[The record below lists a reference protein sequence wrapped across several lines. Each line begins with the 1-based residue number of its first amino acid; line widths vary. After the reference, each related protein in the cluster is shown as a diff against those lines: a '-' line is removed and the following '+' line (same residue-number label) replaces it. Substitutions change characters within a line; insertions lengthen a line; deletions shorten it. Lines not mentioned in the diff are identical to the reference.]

1 MPKSVQET
9 TSVLKSLNLSIFVKE
24 HQSLAERAE
33 SEGWNHTQYL
43 HELACQEQD
52 YRQQRRVDRLLQ
64 MAKLPHDKHLQEF
77 EISRIPNLSSSL
89 VKRLS
94 EGSFIDQCH
103 NVIAFGNPGTGKTH
117 LSIALAREWCL
128 KGRRVLYQ
136 TTANLVQDLLVAK
149 RDLKLK
155 DLIKKLDKYE
165 MLIIDDISYIPF
177 DRSETDVLFTL
188 LSDRYERRSLM
199 ITSNL
204 PFSGWKQIFKD
215 DMTTAAAI
223 DRLVHHSVILEL
235 NAPSFRV
242 ANSTSKKKN
251 LTPSEKTKTKSV

>member
-1 MPKSVQET
+1 MPKSIQET
-9 TSVLKSLNLSIFVKE
+9 TSILQALNLSIFVKE
-24 HQSLAERAE
+24 HQAFAERAE
-33 SEGWNHTQYL
+33 SENWTHTQYL
-43 HELACQEQD
+43 HELACLEQD

-64 MAKLPHDKHLQEF
+64 MAKLPHDKHLKDF

-128 KGRRVLYQ
+128 RGRKVLYK
-136 TTANLVQDLLVAK
+136 TTASLVQDLLIAK
-149 RDLKLK
+149 RDLKLN
-155 DLIKKLDKYE
+155 DVIKKLDKYE
-165 MLIIDDISYIPF
+165 VLVIDDISYIPF
-177 DRSETDVLFTL
+177 DGSETDVLFTL
-188 LSDRYERRSLM
+188 LSERYERRSLM

-204 PFSGWKQIFKD
+204 SFSGWKGIFKD
-215 DMTTAAAI
+215 EMTTAAAI
-223 DRLVHHSVILEL
+223 DRLVHHAEILEL

-242 ANSTSKKKN
+242 ANASAQKGLKKIV
-251 LTPSEKTKTKSV
+251 SEAEVKAV